1 MMPTT
6 PAKEIE
12 SKLEAIRANRDLS
25 CFDIVSID
33 DLSVDDINLIL
44 ELAKEFKA
52 AKTQKLGLLR
62 GVTIV
67 NAFYE
72 NSTRT
77 RTSFE
82 MAGKHLGADT
92 INISGSSSS
101 TKKGESLID
110 TTETLAAYHTQ
121 VIIVRSEFSGVPEQL
136 RKVVPSA
143 VINAGDGWHEHPSQA
158 LLDAMTIIEHHGS
171 MQGKIILMVGDIV
184 HSRVFGSL
192 VRIINKLGGI
202 PRIACPASFV
212 PPEVEKEF
220 GVQVFL
226 NLEEALS
233 GADVVY
239 ALRVQEERGAKGF
252 VPSLR
257 EYSKTFGIT
266 KKRLALANEN
276 AILMHP
282 GPVMRDIDMHAA
294 LVSID
299 DQSRILDQV
308 ENGMAVR
315 AAMQWLVADRRDGRK
330 KEFAL
335 K

>member
-1 MMPTT
+1 MMPVQN
-6 PAKEIE
+6 AKDIE
-12 SKLEAIRANRDLS
+12 ARLESIRNNRDLS

-33 DLSVDDINLIL
+33 DLSKADIDLIL
-44 ELAKEFKA
+44 ELATEFKK

-92 INISGSSSS
+92 INISGSASS

-136 RKVVPSA
+136 RKVVPA
-143 VINAGDGWHEHPSQA
+143 AIINAGDGWHEHPSQA
-158 LLDAMTIIEHHGS
+158 LLDAMTMLES
-171 MQGKIILMVGDIV
+171 LNTLEGKIITIVGDIV

-192 VRIINKLGGI
+192 VRIINTLGGKC
-202 PRIACPASFV
+202 RIACPSAFV
-212 PPEVEKEF
+212 PDSVEQAFEVS
-220 GVQVFL
+220 VFT
-226 NLEEALS
+226 NVEEALKD
-233 GADVVY
+233 ADVVY
-239 ALRVQEERGAKGF
+239 TLRVQEERGAKGYI
-252 VPSLR
+252 PTLR

-266 KKRLALANEN
+266 KKRLSLAKPNAL
-276 AILMHP
+276 LMHP

-299 DQSRILDQV
+299 EQSKILEQV

-315 AAMQWLVADRRDGRK
+315 AAMQWLVADRRDGRTK
-330 KEFAL
+330 DWKAV
-335 K
+335 